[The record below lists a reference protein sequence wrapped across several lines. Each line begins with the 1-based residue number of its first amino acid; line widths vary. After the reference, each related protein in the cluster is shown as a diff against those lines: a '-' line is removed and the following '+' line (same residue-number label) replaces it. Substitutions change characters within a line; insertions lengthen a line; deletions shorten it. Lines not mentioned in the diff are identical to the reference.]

1 MMWLFLTTACL
12 IPGTLSA
19 GGFLD
24 FENKV
29 NPEVW
34 MNASEIIMYNG
45 YPSEEYDV
53 TTADGYILA
62 INRIPHGRA
71 QTGQTASM
79 KWPNMTSQG

>member
-1 MMWLFLTTACL
+1 MPGMPMMWLFLTTACL

-34 MNASEIIMYNG
+34 MNAVS
-45 YPSEEYDV
+45 
-53 TTADGYILA
+53 LL
-62 INRIPHGRA
+62 
-71 QTGQTASM
+71 QTAL
-79 KWPNMTSQG
+79 KKVD

>member
-1 MMWLFLTTACL
+1 MPVMWLLLTAACL

-34 MNASEIIMYNG
+34 MNAVS
-45 YPSEEYDV
+45 
-53 TTADGYILA
+53 LL
-62 INRIPHGRA
+62 
-71 QTGQTASM
+71 QTAS
-79 KWPNMTSQG
+79 KKIN